1 MRGESLLFDFK
12 GDWRD
17 DGVEGRSWWFVAYG
31 WLGWGMELSVRC
43 EMGWVCERL
52 CEAVLVTGLC
62 E

>member
-1 MRGESLLFDFK
+1 VVVCGL
-12 GDWRD
+12 
-17 DGVEGRSWWFVAYG
+17 
-31 WLGWGMELSVRC
+31 WLAGWGMELSVRC